1 MITKCSA
8 MNSSADRIHQVSKE
22 SIKVDDIIFIVPRS
36 DLDDKKIKEVYEII
50 TETYN
55 FSNILKVTEVK
66 ERGVWQ
72 DIGKGRAI
80 ICNFIP
86 SDTSRT
92 GPSFDFII
100 AEDEDELFIVLR

>member
-1 MITKCSA
+1 M
-8 MNSSADRIHQVSKE
+8 SKE

-36 DLDDKKIKEVYEII
+36 DLDNKKSKEVYEVI
-50 TETYN
+50 TETDN

-66 ERGVWQ
+66 EDGLWR

-86 SDTSRT
+86 SDPLRT